1 MPQLRLQIKSAYV
14 DDVPTFSEGEQE
26 PLTFRTARP
35 TAMLIPKP
43 VFRRQAPFPRLPGQR
58 DLNNDL
64 AEGSVESRSESGST
78 PQPSAGNSS
87 TSSSARRGIL
97 RSAIKRHGNTSTAR
111 RRVHFQ
117 TDLGA
122 RDRFTNAPST
132 PRHPSLVSASP
143 EPVRV
148 KLEDEDGLGTCLG
161 APAGRNEAGGVDSLG
176 HGSRTEANSLFFA
189 QDEPAWQ
196 HEEAATS
203 LGRRTKGRRRKVGV
217 WRPGMSRG
225 LFAKLLE
232 MPLSAAG
239 ESAAQRRRPVIRAV
253 RESKLR
259 RKATRTL
266 REAKRACPP
275 TSVPS
280 IVVAPATEALSSD
293 PAKPPPEALPVRQ
306 LSLSYSATNVRDFLI
321 CASAMLGSSRH
332 MLHFPPLQ
340 LLSGLRALAHD
351 LLQRS
356 QPIRDAEHQIP
367 AHERSTIRRLRDLLK
382 HILVATQIT
391 KLLPAKVNL
400 KMWEQSRCISLDK
413 VDAIKRLLDRALLP
427 QPACSPS
434 VKSEKL
440 KVPNAS
446 TQHLLVPARTR

>member
-1 MPQLRLQIKSAYV
+1 MRVAVS
-14 DDVPTFSEGEQE
+14 G
-26 PLTFRTARP
+26 TAEV
-35 TAMLIPKP
+35 LEK
-43 VFRRQAPFPRLPGQR
+43 
-58 DLNNDL
+58 
-64 AEGSVESRSESGST
+64 
-78 PQPSAGNSS
+78 
-87 TSSSARRGIL
+87 RRG
-97 RSAIKRHGNTSTAR
+97 R
-111 RRVHFQ
+111 
-117 TDLGA
+117 
-122 RDRFTNAPST
+122 APT
-132 PRHPSLVSASP
+132 QC
-143 EPVRV
+143 
-148 KLEDEDGLGTCLG
+148 GCCIG
-161 APAGRNEAGGVDSLG
+161 
-176 HGSRTEANSLFFA
+176 
-189 QDEPAWQ
+189 
-196 HEEAATS
+196 
-203 LGRRTKGRRRKVGV
+203 
-217 WRPGMSRG
+217 PGMSRG